1 MSEFF
6 KAELKDKFLQYASER
21 DDYFETQLLYDEFLR
36 PNYSLEFVERL
47 IKEIIDYDPRLL
59 DIMSGNGVK
68 IFMLSSTEETNEF
81 VSEGGFKDLYVKEE
95 EKWDVFL
102 DQLSN
107 TRKLTT
113 QEKESLGTTEKTAY
127 KRERTLLF
135 GLIGAVA
142 LSFLFTL
149 FSLFKALFD
158 DGEYITEQEFE
169 DRIQKLKEELQPFD
183 EPTDSLFKKSISDSL
198 GTDSD

>member
-36 PNYSLEFVERL
+36 PNYSLEYVEKAVR
-47 IKEIIDYDPRLL
+47 EIIDYNPELL

-68 IFMLSSTEETNEF
+68 LFMLSSTAYTQEF
-81 VSEGGFKDLYVKEE
+81 LEEGGFKDLYVEEE

-102 DQLSN
+102 EQLAN
-107 TRKLTT
+107 TRRLSTEEKANLGRT
-113 QEKESLGTTEKTAY
+113 EKETY

-135 GLIGAVA
+135 SLIAAVVI
-142 LSFLFTL
+142 SFLFTL
-149 FSLFKALFD
+149 FSLIAPFLGRGKSEKIEDL
-158 DGEYITEQEFE
+158 EERVKILEQQNR
-169 DRIQKLKEELQPFD
+169 RILQKNDTIQTK
-183 EPTDSLFKKSISDSL
+183 TS
-198 GTDSD
+198 